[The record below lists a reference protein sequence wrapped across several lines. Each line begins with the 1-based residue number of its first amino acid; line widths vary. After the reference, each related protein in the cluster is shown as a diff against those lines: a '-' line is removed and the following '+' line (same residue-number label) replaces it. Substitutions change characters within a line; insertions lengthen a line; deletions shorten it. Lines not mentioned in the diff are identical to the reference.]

1 MKINF
6 KREQKKKFGF
16 LLKENNWIIMEV
28 MWVCALHVFLSLVSY
43 LSVESEDIFRNKY
56 NFQLTSISLNVLSVL
71 IQKEKY
77 G

>member
-1 MKINF
+1 
-6 KREQKKKFGF
+6 
-16 LLKENNWIIMEV
+16 MEV